1 MKHYLI
7 ISLTIFFSFVFT
19 QDLRPRPINGEQL
32 VTHLGYSLS
41 YNEKHEQANW
51 VFYELTIDEVLGS
64 IKRKDQFRADTNIKT
79 GSASLLDYKRSG
91 YDRGHLA
98 PAGDM
103 KWSSKAMSE
112 SFFMSNMSPQ
122 TPSFN
127 RGIWKKLEN
136 LVRKWAVHNKS
147 LYIVTGGILIDGL
160 KTIGNNE
167 VSVPNYFYKVIID
180 MEDLSMKGIA
190 FVLPNQKSSNRLR
203 DYAVSIDYVEE
214 LSGIDFFYI
223 LPDSIEDKLEE
234 TFNFNYWSIHQSN

>member
-1 MKHYLI
+1 MKHYSI

-19 QDLRPRPINGEQL
+19 QDLSPRPINGEQL

-64 IKRKDQFRADTNIKT
+64 IKRKDQFRADPNIKT
-79 GSASLLDYKRSG
+79 GSASLSDYKRSG

-98 PAGDM
+98 PAADM

-136 LVRKWAVHNKS
+136 LVRKWAVENKS
-147 LYIVTGGILIDGL
+147 Y
-160 KTIGNNE
+160 N
-167 VSVPNYFYKVIID
+167 
-180 MEDLSMKGIA
+180 
-190 FVLPNQKSSNRLR
+190 
-203 DYAVSIDYVEE
+203 
-214 LSGIDFFYI
+214 
-223 LPDSIEDKLEE
+223 
-234 TFNFNYWSIHQSN
+234 